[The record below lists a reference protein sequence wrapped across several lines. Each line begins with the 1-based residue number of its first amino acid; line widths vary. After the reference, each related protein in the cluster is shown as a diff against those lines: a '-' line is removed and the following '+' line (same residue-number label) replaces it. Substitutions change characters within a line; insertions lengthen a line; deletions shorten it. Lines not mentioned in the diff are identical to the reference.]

1 MTGHRTMPSSVVS
14 PSKRAKT
21 TTAGRD
27 ANSMHAGSAST
38 KTDDS
43 GAGRGRE
50 VDDDQVVD
58 LVSDDDGDNADA
70 VDTAE
75 IRALLREHDLPV
87 DVVDGIA
94 ASARGDAARALDLAA
109 RALEEKHLRDA
120 MAESLRNAE
129 EDKQHDERA
138 REEWK
143 LRDPLSY
150 YGDSSRFIASC
161 SEAMMEILFPAR
173 EDADDDDEASK
184 RRRRETVIEFLDIE
198 RKCGVWFSTF
208 KAEVIAYFEKLAD
221 EIGAIARSEEY
232 RGDLAPDRADVVF
245 DAFAQRLEFLKREIF
260 TMPEQGAA
268 GAVPAIFRS
277 AKSKGTN
284 ADDDDVRIAEQ
295 KLVAKRGANVDVC
308 DLT

>member
-1 MTGHRTMPSSVVS
+1 
-14 PSKRAKT
+14 
-21 TTAGRD
+21 
-27 ANSMHAGSAST
+27 
-38 KTDDS
+38 
-43 GAGRGRE
+43 
-50 VDDDQVVD
+50 
-58 LVSDDDGDNADA
+58 
-70 VDTAE
+70 
-75 IRALLREHDLPV
+75 
-87 DVVDGIA
+87 
-94 ASARGDAARALDLAA
+94 
-109 RALEEKHLRDA
+109 

-129 EDKQHDERA
+129 EDKQHDEQA

-173 EDADDDDEASK
+173 EDADDDDESSK

-221 EIGAIARSEEY
+221 EIGAIGRSEEY

-245 DAFAQRLEFLKREIF
+245 DAFAQRLEFLKCEIF
-260 TMPEQGAA
+260 TMPEKGAA

-277 AKSKGTN
+277 AKTKSTN

-295 KLVAKRGANVDVC
+295 KRIAKRGANVDVC

>member
-1 MTGHRTMPSSVVS
+1 MSASVAS
-14 PSKRAKT
+14 PSKRAK

-43 GAGRGRE
+43 GAGRGPD

-58 LVSDDDGDNADA
+58 LVSDDVEDNADA

-87 DVVDGIA
+87 DVLA

-129 EDKQHDERA
+129 EDKQHDEQA

-173 EDADDDDEASK
+173 EVADDDDESSK

-245 DAFAQRLEFLKREIF
+245 DAFAQRLEFLKCEIF
-260 TMPEQGAA
+260 TMPEKGAA

-277 AKSKGTN
+277 AKTKSTN

-295 KLVAKRGANVDVC
+295 KRIAKRGANVDVC

>member
-1 MTGHRTMPSSVVS
+1 MTGQSNEMSSSVAS

-21 TTAGRD
+21 ATAGRD

-43 GAGRGRE
+43 GAGRGHE

-58 LVSDDDGDNADA
+58 LVSDDDEDNADA

-75 IRALLREHDLPV
+75 IRALLLEHDLPV

-94 ASARGDAARALDLAA
+94 VSARGDAARALELAA

-184 RRRRETVIEFLDIE
+184 RRETVIEFLDIE

-221 EIGAIARSEEY
+221 EIGTIARSEEY
-232 RGDLAPDRADVVF
+232 RGDLAPDRADIVF

-260 TMPEQGAA
+260 TMPEKGAA

-277 AKSKGTN
+277 AETKSTK

-295 KLVAKRGANVDVC
+295 KRVANVDVC